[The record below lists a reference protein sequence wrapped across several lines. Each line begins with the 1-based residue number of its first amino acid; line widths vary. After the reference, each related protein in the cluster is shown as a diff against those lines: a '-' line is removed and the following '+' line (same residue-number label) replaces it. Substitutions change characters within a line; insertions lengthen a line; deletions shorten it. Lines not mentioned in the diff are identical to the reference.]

1 MGIDQHSDQRALPAL
16 DGASLRVGVVC
27 GRFNDHITIRLL
39 DGVRRG
45 LGECGVA
52 EEDTLIEWVPGAFE
66 APFAAQTMIS
76 AGACDAVIALGC
88 VIRGDTSHYEFVA
101 GECARGLQQ
110 VGLSTGVPVI
120 FGVLT
125 TENLQQALDRSE
137 GAGGHNVGE
146 EGARTYGVNYRGVL
160 GRCTNTNGP
169 WNRLPQCR
177 DCSSDRV
184 PLTLQRATE
193 LAEHPGHTFIP
204 SRPTGD
210 PADSA
215 DADRGPAFGDTDDSE
230 LPRTG

>member
-52 EEDTLIEWVPGAFE
+52 EEYTLIEWVPGAFE

-101 GECARGLQQ
+101 GGGARGVQQ

-146 EGARTYGVNYRGVL
+146 EGARTAVEMAMLVRRYPARG
-160 GRCTNTNGP
+160 
-169 WNRLPQCR
+169 
-177 DCSSDRV
+177 
-184 PLTLQRATE
+184 RAST
-193 LAEHPGHTFIP
+193 
-204 SRPTGD
+204 
-210 PADSA
+210 
-215 DADRGPAFGDTDDSE
+215 
-230 LPRTG
+230 